1 MPYWSVSFQSWTWI
15 QFSWT
20 DPIRPIECSDPTRPD
35 PKLTWNSEPD
45 QTLPTLSE
53 LDVGMVGLG
62 PEFHVNI
69 PTGILGRVGSGWVT
83 SLLWVGSGWIGS
95 KKLDPRPTLK
105 GLTGLG
111 RVQSFMSIA
120 RLSVV
125 DYSSP
130 WWAPHVTMRQKERP
144 SKQNKRNK

>member
-1 MPYWSVSFQSWTWI
+1 
-15 QFSWT
+15 
-20 DPIRPIECSDPTRPD
+20 
-35 PKLTWNSEPD
+35 
-45 QTLPTLSE
+45 
-53 LDVGMVGLG
+53 MVGLG

-83 SLLWVGSGWIGS
+83 ALYGSDWVGSR
-95 KKLDPRPTLK
+95 KLDPRPTLK

-130 WWAPHVTMRQKERP
+130 
-144 SKQNKRNK
+144 